1 MTELGQKLTEA
12 REAKGLSIDQLH
24 EITKIQ
30 KRHLVAIEEGN
41 YNVLPGTF
49 YARAFIKQYADAV
62 GLNGEEL
69 LVEYQS
75 TIPQSEKHDVPQ
87 VSTGQKTQE
96 TMQKSSSWPIA
107 DHMPKI
113 LIALLVIAFGVV
125 VWFVIQALTG
135 KDDRQVPNAQSEK
148 IEVQKAKNSPL
159 DTKKDEEK
167 AEEPKKEEPK
177 KEEPKKEEPKKEEPK
192 KEEPKKE
199 EPKKEEPKKEEP
211 KKEEPKKEEQKGQ
224 PAGENEIKLVGT
236 DKITSTLEI
245 HNNKALELE
254 ITTKDASYIGIK
266 NEAGN
271 DIFSGTLQAGQ
282 TQKYDLSTAKEVNLN
297 IGSAPNVEFK
307 LNGQVVTFPLNPE
320 ENYHQKFLIKNQGI
334 GQPAQ

>member
-1 MTELGQKLTEA
+1 MTELGQKLKEA

-41 YNVLPGTF
+41 YDVLPGAF
-49 YARAFIKQYADAV
+49 YARAFIKQYADAI

-75 TIPQSEKHDVPQ
+75 TIPQSEKREVPQ

-113 LIALLVIAFGVV
+113 LVALLVIACGVV
-125 VWFVIQALTG
+125 IWFVFQALTG
-135 KDDRQVPNAQSEK
+135 KDDEKVPSAQSEK
-148 IEVQKAKNSPL
+148 IEVKKAENSPL
-159 DTKKDEEK
+159 DTKKEEAK

-177 KEEPKKEEPKKEEPK
+177 KEEPKKEEQPTQPT
-192 KEEPKKE
+192 
-199 EPKKEEPKKEEP
+199 
-211 KKEEPKKEEQKGQ
+211 GQ
-224 PAGENEIKLVGT
+224 QEVKVVGT
-236 DKITSTLEI
+236 SGNVSTLEI
-245 HNNKALELE
+245 HNNKTLELE
-254 ITTKDASYIGIK
+254 IITKDASYVGIK

-271 DIFSGTLQAGQ
+271 DIFSGIIQAGQ

-320 ENYHQKFLIKNQGI
+320 ENYHQKFLIKNLGI
-334 GQPAQ
+334 EQPAQ

>member
-1 MTELGQKLTEA
+1 MTELGQKLKEA
-12 REAKGLSIDQLH
+12 REAKGLSMDQLH

-41 YNVLPGTF
+41 YDVLPGAF

-75 TIPQSEKHDVPQ
+75 TIPQSENREVPQ

-113 LIALLVIAFGVV
+113 LIALLVIVFGVV
-125 VWFVIQALTG
+125 VWFVIQMLTG
-135 KDDRQVPNAQSEK
+135 KDDGQVPNAQSEK
-148 IEVQKAKNSPL
+148 IEVQKAKDSPL
-159 DTKKDEEK
+159 DTKKDEVK

-177 KEEPKKEEPKKEEPK
+177 KEE
-192 KEEPKKE
+192 
-199 EPKKEEPKKEEP
+199 
-211 KKEEPKKEEQKGQ
+211 Q
-224 PAGENEIKLVGT
+224 PAQPTGQQEVKVVGT
-236 DKITSTLEI
+236 TGKVSTLEI
-245 HNNKALELE
+245 HNNKTLELE
-254 ITTKDASYIGIK
+254 ISAKGASYVDVK
-266 NEAGN
+266 DDAGN
-271 DIFSGTLQAGQ
+271 EILNTTVQSGQ
-282 TQKYDLSTAKEVNLN
+282 TEKRDLSTAKEVRLN
-297 IGSAPNVEFK
+297 IGSAPNVEIK
-307 LNGQVVTFPLNPE
+307 LNGQVVTFPLDPE
-320 ENYHQKFLIKNQGI
+320 KEYHQRLVIKNQGI

>member
-41 YNVLPGTF
+41 YDVLPGAF

-75 TIPQSEKHDVPQ
+75 TIPQSEKREVPQ

-135 KDDRQVPNAQSEK
+135 KDDRQVPNAQGEK
-148 IEVQKAKNSPL
+148 IEVQKAKDSPL
-159 DTKKDEEK
+159 DTKKDEAK

-177 KEEPKKEEPKKEEPK
+177 KEEPKKEE
-192 KEEPKKE
+192 
-199 EPKKEEPKKEEP
+199 
-211 KKEEPKKEEQKGQ
+211 Q
-224 PAGENEIKLVGT
+224 PAQPTGQQEIKVVGT
-236 DKITSTLEI
+236 TGKVSTLEI
-245 HNNKALELE
+245 HNNKTLELE
-254 ITTKDASYIGIK
+254 ISGKGASYVDVK
-266 NEAGN
+266 DDAGN
-271 DIFSGTLQAGQ
+271 EILNTTVQGGQ
-282 TQKYDLSTAKEVNLN
+282 IEKRDLSTVKEVRLN
-297 IGSAPNVEFK
+297 IGNAPNVEVK
-307 LNGQVVTFPLNPE
+307 LNGQVVAFPLDPE
-320 ENYHQKFLIKNQGI
+320 KELHQRLVIKNQGI
-334 GQPAQ
+334 GQAAQ

>member
-30 KRHLVAIEEGN
+30 KRHLVAIEEGK
-41 YNVLPGTF
+41 YDVLPGAF

-75 TIPQSEKHDVPQ
+75 TIPQSEKREVPQ

-159 DTKKDEEK
+159 DTKKDEAK
-167 AEEPKKEEPK
+167 A
-177 KEEPKKEEPKKEEPK
+177 
-192 KEEPKKE
+192 
-199 EPKKEEPKKEEP
+199 EEP

-224 PAGENEIKLVGT
+224 PTGENEIKLVGT

-254 ITTKDASYIGIK
+254 ITTKNASYIGIK

-320 ENYHQKFLIKNQGI
+320 ENFHQKFLIKNLGI
-334 GQPAQ
+334 GQAAQ

>member
-1 MTELGQKLTEA
+1 MTELGQKLTGA

-41 YNVLPGTF
+41 YDVLPGAF

-177 KEEPKKEEPKKEEPK
+177 KEEPKKEEPKKEEQPT
-192 KEEPKKE
+192 
-199 EPKKEEPKKEEP
+199 
-211 KKEEPKKEEQKGQ
+211 GQ
-224 PAGENEIKLVGT
+224 QEIKVVGT
-236 DKITSTLEI
+236 TGKVSTLEI
-245 HNNKALELE
+245 HNNKTLELE
-254 ITTKDASYIGIK
+254 ISGKGASYVDVK
-266 NEAGN
+266 DDAGN
-271 DIFSGTLQAGQ
+271 EILNTTVQGGQ
-282 TQKYDLSTAKEVNLN
+282 IEKRDLSTVKEVRLN
-297 IGSAPNVEFK
+297 IGNATNVEVK
-307 LNGQVVTFPLNPE
+307 LNGQVVAFPLDPE
-320 ENYHQKFLIKNQGI
+320 KELHQRLVIKNQGI

>member
-1 MTELGQKLTEA
+1 MTELGQKLKEA
-12 REAKGLSIDQLH
+12 RGTKGLSIDQLH

-41 YNVLPGTF
+41 YDVLPGAF

-75 TIPQSEKHDVPQ
+75 TIPQSEKRDVPQ

-113 LIALLVIAFGVV
+113 LVALLVIAVGVV
-125 VWFVIQALTG
+125 IWFVFQALTG
-135 KDDRQVPNAQSEK
+135 KGDEKVPNVQSEK
-148 IEVQKAKNSPL
+148 IEVKKAENSPL
-159 DTKKDEEK
+159 DTKKDEVK

-177 KEEPKKEEPKKEEPK
+177 KEEPPVQPT
-192 KEEPKKE
+192 
-199 EPKKEEPKKEEP
+199 
-211 KKEEPKKEEQKGQ
+211 GQ
-224 PAGENEIKLVGT
+224 QEIKVIGT
-236 DKITSTLEI
+236 TGKESTLEI
-245 HNNKALELE
+245 HNNKTLELE
-254 ITTKDASYIGIK
+254 ITTKGASYVGIK

-271 DIFSGTLQAGQ
+271 DIFSGTIEEGQ
-282 TQKYDLSTAKEVNLN
+282 TQKYDLSTAKVVNLN

-320 ENYHQKFLIKNQGI
+320 ENYHQKFLIKNLGI
-334 GQPAQ
+334 EQPAQ

>member
-1 MTELGQKLTEA
+1 MLVVTELGQKLTEA

-41 YNVLPGTF
+41 YDVLPGAF

-75 TIPQSEKHDVPQ
+75 TIPQSENREVPQ

-113 LIALLVIAFGVV
+113 LIVLLVIAFGVV

-148 IEVQKAKNSPL
+148 IEVQKAKDSPL
-159 DTKKDEEK
+159 DTKKDEVK
-167 AEEPKKEEPK
+167 AEEPKKKSQRK
-177 KEEPKKEEPKKEEPK
+177 KSQRKRNNQCNQLDNKK
-192 KEEPKKE
+192 
-199 EPKKEEPKKEEP
+199 
-211 KKEEPKKEEQKGQ
+211 
-224 PAGENEIKLVGT
+224 
-236 DKITSTLEI
+236 
-245 HNNKALELE
+245 
-254 ITTKDASYIGIK
+254 
-266 NEAGN
+266 
-271 DIFSGTLQAGQ
+271 
-282 TQKYDLSTAKEVNLN
+282 
-297 IGSAPNVEFK
+297 
-307 LNGQVVTFPLNPE
+307 
-320 ENYHQKFLIKNQGI
+320 
-334 GQPAQ
+334 